1 MSFDPYVIQYQTPYS
16 ALHYAYQLGKCEIV
30 GLPEDCDPED
40 IFGAALW
47 VDFNAASL
55 RISLLDFSEY
65 GCIRHETCDAIL
77 IGDIAS
83 SKVRLFWLPIVC
95 RVNAK
100 CIGWIQ
106 TIGGTPG
113 NGF

>member
-1 MSFDPYVIQYQTPYS
+1 MSQLNLLMSFDPYVIQYQTPYS

-30 GLPEDCDPED
+30 GLSEDCDPED

-65 GCIRHETCDAIL
+65 GCIRHATSDAIF
-77 IGDIAS
+77 IDDVAFP
-83 SKVRLFWLPIVC
+83 KVRLF
-95 RVNAK
+95 RRSTFFKVNVK
-100 CIGWIQ
+100 CIG
-106 TIGGTPG
+106 
-113 NGF
+113 

>member
-1 MSFDPYVIQYQTPYS
+1 MS
-16 ALHYAYQLGKCEIV
+16 
-30 GLPEDCDPED
+30 EDCDPED

-65 GCIRHETCDAIL
+65 GCIRHETSDAIL

-83 SKVRLFWLPIVC
+83 SKVRLFWLPTVC
-95 RVNAK
+95 QVNAK